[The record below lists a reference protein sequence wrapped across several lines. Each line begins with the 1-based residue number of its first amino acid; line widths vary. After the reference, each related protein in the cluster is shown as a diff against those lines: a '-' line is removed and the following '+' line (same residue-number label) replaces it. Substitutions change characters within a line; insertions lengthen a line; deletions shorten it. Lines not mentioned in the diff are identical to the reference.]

1 MKRIIFILICLSLA
15 GCAGHRPLVDFKGS
29 APNKNAVTYEDDL
42 KECQQYAESISVGG
56 NAVAGAV
63 IGAGV
68 GAAFGAIIYSIV
80 GLDPSDGVAFG
91 ATLGGIDGAVAG
103 TAGAA
108 QNQMTIISNCMRGR
122 GYSVLN

>member
-1 MKRIIFILICLSLA
+1 MKQIFIILICLLLA

-29 APNKNAVTYEDDL
+29 APSKSAETYEEDL
-42 KECQQYAESISVGG
+42 KDCQQYAESISVGG
-56 NAVAGAV
+56 STVAAAT

-68 GAAFGAIIYSIV
+68 GAFFGAVIYSIA

-91 ATLGGIDGAVAG
+91 ATLGGLEGAGAG
-103 TAGAA
+103 LAGAA
-108 QNQMTIISNCMRGR
+108 QNQITIINNCMRGR